1 MNLYDKLFTPRVF
14 TLPNGKQ
21 ICKRRSRA
29 PFAVLILLAMTALSV
44 RVDVYKRQGSLI
56 PAYVFDHQKVSP
68 SAEPITVPS
77 TKPKIVEPDV

>member
-1 MNLYDKLFTPRVF
+1 MTVIEKAKI
-14 TLPNGKQ
+14 TLDGNPIPNSMTSTGA
-21 ICKRRSRA
+21 SASFGRA
-29 PFAVLILLAMTALSV
+29 FKTI
-44 RVDVYKRQGSLI
+44 RYGSLI